1 MEEIEENHISKIKNK
16 IGRPRLQLD
25 EEQIINLAKINCT
38 MIEIASVMK
47 CSVDSLER
55 NFADIIKRGQE
66 EGKTS
71 LRRHMWIA
79 AEKGNITMQI
89 WLSKQLLG
97 MREPKTEEAKELAN
111 HIVKIIDFSSLKK
124 ERDEKKKERETHKQ
138 MKASK

>member
-1 MEEIEENHISKIKNK
+1 MEEITENHISKNKNK

-38 MIEIASVMK
+38 MKEIASVMK
-47 CSVDSLER
+47 CSVDTLER
-55 NFADIIKRGQE
+55 GFADIIKRGQE

-97 MREPKTEEAKELAN
+97 MREPKTEEAKEMAN
-111 HIVKIIDFSSLKK
+111 HIVKIIDFATLNPKNN
-124 ERDEKKKERETHKQ
+124 
-138 MKASK
+138 SKTSG

>member
-1 MEEIEENHISKIKNK
+1 MEEITGNHISKIKSK

-38 MIEIASVMK
+38 MKEIASVMK

-71 LRRHMWIA
+71 LRRHMWLA

-97 MREPKTEEAKELAN
+97 MREPKTGEAKELAN
-111 HIVKIIDFSSLKK
+111 HLVRIIDFSSLKK

-138 MKASK
+138 MKASN

>member
-1 MEEIEENHISKIKNK
+1 MEEITGNHISKIKSK

-38 MIEIASVMK
+38 MKEIASVMK

-66 EGKTS
+66 EGKIS

-97 MREPKTEEAKELAN
+97 MREPKTGEAKELAN